1 MDNVYRLTEG
11 KKMFVEYDEYV
22 ESPINWDN
30 LCKFIFIGEYS
41 HLGDKHDF
49 HETHESFDAHQKHI
63 ENKLDVAFITPI
75 YAYVHSGMT
84 ISTEPFSCPWDS
96 GKLGWVVMT
105 KQALRENYGVKRV
118 TKKLIEKAMVHVDGE
133 VKTLDNYI
141 KGNVYWFKIEDEN
154 GYEVDSCGGFIGDIE
169 ENGML
174 EYLSK
179 EDREASL
186 EQI

>member
-1 MDNVYRLTEG
+1 
-11 KKMFVEYDEYV
+11 
-22 ESPINWDN
+22 
-30 LCKFIFIGEYS
+30 
-41 HLGDKHDF
+41 
-49 HETHESFDAHQKHI
+49 
-63 ENKLDVAFITPI
+63 
-75 YAYVHSGMT
+75 
-84 ISTEPFSCPWDS
+84 
-96 GKLGWVVMT
+96 
-105 KQALRENYGVKRV
+105 
-118 TKKLIEKAMVHVDGE
+118 MVHVEGE

-179 EDREASL
+179 EDREALL

>member
-1 MDNVYRLTEG
+1 MDNVFRLTEG
-11 KKMFVEYDEYV
+11 KKMFVEYDEYMD
-22 ESPINWDN
+22 SPRSWDN
-30 LCKFIFIGEYS
+30 VCKFIFIGNYS

-49 HETHESFDAHQKHI
+49 HESHDSFDAHQKHI
-63 ENKLDVAFITPI
+63 EKQLDVAFITPI

-118 TKKLIEKAMVHVDGE
+118 TKKLIEKAMIHVEGE

-154 GYEVDSCGGFIGDIE
+154 GEEVDSCGGFFGDIE

-179 EDREASL
+179 EDREVLL

>member
-1 MDNVYRLTEG
+1 MDNVFRLTEG
-11 KKMFVEYDEYV
+11 KKMFVEYEKYFS
-22 ESPINWDN
+22 SPRNWDN
-30 LCKFIFIGEYS
+30 VCSFIFIGNYS

-49 HETHESFDAHQKHI
+49 DESHDSFDAHQEHI
-63 ENKLDVAFITPI
+63 EKQLDIAFITPI

-84 ISTEPFSCPWDS
+84 ISTEPFSCRWDS

-118 TKKLIEKAMVHVDGE
+118 TKKLIEKAMIHVECE

-141 KGNVYWFKIEDEN
+141 KGNVYWFKIEDKE
-154 GYEVDSCGGFIGDIE
+154 GKEVDSCGGFFGDIE

-174 EYLSK
+174 EWLSK
-179 EDREASL
+179 EDREVLL